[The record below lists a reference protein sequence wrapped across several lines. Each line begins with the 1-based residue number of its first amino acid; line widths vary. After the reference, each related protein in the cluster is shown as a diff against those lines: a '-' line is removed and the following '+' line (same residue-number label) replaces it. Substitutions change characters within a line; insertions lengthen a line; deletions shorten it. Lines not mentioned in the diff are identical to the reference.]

1 MQKMFEEDICR
12 KKTEETKQEE
22 LLLVK
27 NIETTSIRKC
37 LLTKEAYVV
46 KGLNL
51 SQERLENA

>member
-37 LLTKEAYVV
+37 ILTKEA
-46 KGLNL
+46 
-51 SQERLENA
+51 